1 LSVRVPLVRA
11 TWFEHIS
18 WWNEPFVFSLSLR
31 QLVLLLALG
40 GLSYGL
46 GRALFP
52 LLSPMWAAVGGL
64 LLFVITAALL
74 VPRRR
79 ILQPEEVLW
88 SWIRSRI
95 PGVTRVRAPRRAPHA
110 PRREDRRE
118 TIQASPGSPL
128 QLSGKLVN
136 PAGKPLAGVQVEI
149 LKDGKPYFLTRTD
162 ERGEYSVVFLP
173 EEAGIC
179 ELEVKPEKGEARRM
193 LVDARPPGAPR
204 PAPAKVE
211 AGESPPTSSLPQAR
225 PEPSQKYVYELTPVN
240 FFLLTPEDQLRE
252 VGTLRDFFG
261 TLEHPI
267 HIRIQLC
274 TETVRLGE
282 KEYPVSFYRFFVI
295 SDYPLDALLETHRF
309 HFRRVMDLPPVPAV
323 TATMRGFLGVEGG
336 MAKTLTISRY
346 SEEITVGFLTA
357 LYGLA
362 DRVDLFIQATSY
374 ERAKRSF
381 NRFHTR
387 IRALAA
393 YERQRRRGY
402 VPEEI
407 QLKAAAADDLARR
420 LAAGTAKLFRVGMN
434 VTVLGRSWE
443 ELADKEARVRAMLGQ
458 VRLDTSR
465 LGLIQRR
472 LYEGSLTAWS
482 WVDSDTLSAF
492 FPFVS
497 ADLVEK
503 PGLFLG
509 VNKLTGAPVYF
520 NPLLRKNQNTYI
532 LGSSG
537 SGKSY
542 ATKCFLSRFLEM
554 YPNCHLYVLDPEG
567 EYFRALGPKGVK
579 EMKVRI
585 PESREEGL
593 GLDPFNLFG
602 TDPEGQAA
610 VLGILSEMME
620 LKKGS
625 GPHSDLSVL
634 VSTCSSLKELEAK
647 ATGELRERL
656 RAMLKGPNGFLF
668 RGETPQLGEKVIFN
682 FRDLHG
688 VPGTV
693 GESLVDL
700 TSFMVFNWVWRE
712 IERTP
717 PEVPKLVVVDEA
729 WMFLELPPAAKFLES
744 AVRMARKR
752 GAGLVIATHRPKD
765 LMDIEEGASILEN
778 SATKVLLQ
786 LDPTVRKRVASELK
800 LSPVEEEKLPT
811 LDQGECLFLS
821 EGQDIWMRWYAYP
834 EEDPFFRMGPPKRRL
849 A

>member
-1 LSVRVPLVRA
+1 MSVRVPLVRA

-31 QLVLLLALG
+31 QLVLLLSLG

-46 GRALFP
+46 GRAL
-52 LLSPMWAAVGGL
+52 LSFLPPMWAATGGL
-64 LLFVITAALL
+64 LLFVITATLL

-88 SWIRSRI
+88 SWIRSRV
-95 PGVTRVRAPRRAPHA
+95 PGVTRVRVPRRAPHT
-110 PRREDRRE
+110 PKGEDKRE
-118 TIQASPGSPL
+118 TIQAALGNPL
-128 QLSGKLVN
+128 QLSGRLMN

-179 ELEVKPEKGEARRM
+179 ELEVKPEKGEARRI
-193 LVDARPPGAPR
+193 LVDTRSPGVPQ
-204 PAPAKVE
+204 PAPAKAE
-211 AGESPPTSSLPQAR
+211 AGESHPAGPLPQAR
-225 PEPSQKYVYELTPVN
+225 PELRKYIYELTPVN
-240 FFLLTPEDQLRE
+240 FFLLTPEDQLRV
-252 VGTLRDFFG
+252 VGALRDLFD

-267 HIRIQLC
+267 HIRIQLSM
-274 TETVRLGE
+274 EKVRLGE
-282 KEYPVSFYRFFVI
+282 KEYPVSFYRFFVL
-295 SDYPLDALLETHRF
+295 SDHPLDALLETHRF
-309 HFRRVMDLPPVPAV
+309 HFRRVMGLPPVPAV

-336 MAKTLTISRY
+336 VAKTLTVSRY
-346 SEEITVGFLTA
+346 SEEITVGFLTT

-374 ERAKRSF
+374 ERARRSF
-381 NRFHTR
+381 DRFHTR

-420 LAAGTAKLFRVGMN
+420 LAAGTAKLFRVGVN
-434 VTVLGRSWE
+434 ITVLGKSWE
-443 ELADKEARVRAMLGQ
+443 ELADKEARVRAALGQ

-472 LYEGSLTAWS
+472 LYEGDLTAWS

-497 ADLVEK
+497 ADLVER

-520 NPLLRKNQNTYI
+520 NPLLRKNQNMYI
-532 LGSSG
+532 LGSTG

-542 ATKCFLSRFLEM
+542 AVKCFLSRFLEM
-554 YPNCHLYVLDPEG
+554 YPNCRLYVQDPEG

-593 GLDPFNLFG
+593 GLDPFSLFG
-602 TDPEGQAA
+602 TDPEGQGV
-610 VLGILSEMME
+610 VLGILSEMMG
-620 LKKGS
+620 LKEGS

-634 VSTCSSLKELEAK
+634 VGRCSSLKELEAK
-647 ATGELRERL
+647 ATGELKRSL
-656 RAMLKGPNGFLF
+656 RAMLRGPNGFLF
-668 RGETPQLGEKVIFN
+668 RGKTPQLGEKVIFN
-682 FRDLHG
+682 FRELRAA
-688 VPGTV
+688 PGTV
-693 GESLVDL
+693 GERTMKLI
-700 TSFMVFNWVWRE
+700 TFMVFNWVWRE
-712 IERTP
+712 LERAP

-729 WMFLELPPAAKFLES
+729 WAFLEIPPAAKFLES

-752 GAGLVIATHRPKD
+752 GAGLVIATHMLAD
-765 LMDIEEGASILEN
+765 VMDVKEGASILEN
-778 SATKVLLQ
+778 SATKVLFQ
-786 LDPTVRKRVASELK
+786 LEPTVRKRVASELK
-800 LSPVEEEKLPT
+800 LSPAEEEKLPT
-811 LDQGECLFLS
+811 LDKGECLFLS

-834 EEDPFFRMGPPKRRL
+834 EEDPFFRTSPLKGG
-849 A
+849 